1 MHQLIIILFALINVE
16 RFATSDLRRT
26 VLFAKPSHIDDF
38 KVKAYQGEQQV
49 PFSSSDLSYSP
60 VVHKD
65 TDHSL
70 EDSAV
75 VEQQLSSRDDKESA
89 GEVVFNTHHFTQFLY
104 GDDQVYIYSPQ
115 KNADNILEPQKW
127 AFYYIPVLQPVKV
140 QSDSHW
146 VWVHKN
152 EVRVRLAL
160 GTTDVEKAA
169 RKAISDQY
177 DNETVN
183 QYSKQWVIAPL
194 MMDSLSAYIV
204 TVSSSLVQG
213 VAPFHVDNPIS
224 NTMIFRFAC
233 ETNETAQSIAHSL
246 LEGDFDIEVSFYF
259 AGMHTVKTNMITI
272 TATQLQSVLSK
283 TVADGG
289 GTNATYIHRDQASS
303 FITRYMAN
311 VKKMIYI
318 EDSSAN
324 LTLLTNGLEEQFTAL
339 FQEGKN
345 RSSYLFYN
353 SNLSQAS
360 KIRKK
365 FKFKLTYSAK
375 YGNQRI

>member
-49 PFSSSDLSYSP
+49 PFSSSDLSYSS

-194 MMDSLSAYIV
+194 MMDSLSA
-204 TVSSSLVQG
+204 
-213 VAPFHVDNPIS
+213 
-224 NTMIFRFAC
+224 
-233 ETNETAQSIAHSL
+233 
-246 LEGDFDIEVSFYF
+246 
-259 AGMHTVKTNMITI
+259 
-272 TATQLQSVLSK
+272 
-283 TVADGG
+283 
-289 GTNATYIHRDQASS
+289 
-303 FITRYMAN
+303 
-311 VKKMIYI
+311 
-318 EDSSAN
+318 
-324 LTLLTNGLEEQFTAL
+324 
-339 FQEGKN
+339 
-345 RSSYLFYN
+345 
-353 SNLSQAS
+353 
-360 KIRKK
+360 
-365 FKFKLTYSAK
+365 
-375 YGNQRI
+375 